1 MDPVSEKF
9 WTVLRKAQQR
19 YASQCSRRANRSVA
33 TVSNGTRDLNR
44 SASQEEAMEAP
55 KEDSVERCKVT
66 VALTL
71 TRTPPQAQFLPTSE
85 IFFLEKQ
92 IVSTRAV
99 FPYKMLRR
107 QARERQD
114 YLYRRALLLRDASI
128 AEKRAKL
135 KASLASGKPLDP
147 SIANDKTLRE
157 DFKYDESLQ
166 VPDKQNGDSDLM
178 NIDDEYA
185 LTSGLVDP
193 RPIITTSRSP
203 SARLSAFA
211 KEIRLLIPTSIRLNR
226 GNTVLPDLV
235 SSANA
240 AALTDMVLLHEHRG
254 TPTAM
259 TISHLPHGPTAS
271 FSLHNVVL
279 RADIPNAVRGT
290 VSESYP
296 HLIFEGFKTK
306 LGARVVQIIKHLFP
320 PREASK
326 VGNRVVTFVNKEDNI
341 EVRHHVFVKTG
352 YRDVELAEVG
362 PRMTMRLFEI
372 RGGSLEKGSS
382 GDVEWA
388 LTQYTRTSRKKEYL

>member
-1 MDPVSEKF
+1 
-9 WTVLRKAQQR
+9 
-19 YASQCSRRANRSVA
+19 
-33 TVSNGTRDLNR
+33 
-44 SASQEEAMEAP
+44 
-55 KEDSVERCKVT
+55 
-66 VALTL
+66 
-71 TRTPPQAQFLPTSE
+71 
-85 IFFLEKQ
+85 
-92 IVSTRAV
+92 
-99 FPYKMLRR
+99 MLRR
-107 QARERQD
+107 QARERRD

-128 AEKRAKL
+128 AEKRAQL

-147 SIANDKTLRE
+147 SIANDKQLRE
-157 DFKYDESLQ
+157 DFKYDESL
-166 VPDKQNGDSDLM
+166 PTTDKKDKDADMLDL
-178 NIDDEYA
+178 DDEYA
-185 LTSGLVDP
+185 LTSGVVDP
-193 RPIITTSRSP
+193 RPIVTTSRNP
-203 SARLSAFA
+203 SIRLGAFA
-211 KEIRLLIPTSIRLNR
+211 KEIRLLLPTSIRLNR
-226 GNTVLPDLV
+226 GGLVLPDLV

-279 RADIPNAVRGT
+279 RADIPNAARGT

-306 LGARVVQIIKHLFP
+306 LGLRVVQILKHLFP
-320 PREASK
+320 PREAGK
-326 VGNRVVTFVNKEDNI
+326 VGNRVVSFVNREDSI
-341 EVRHHVFVKTG
+341 EVRHHVFVKTS

-388 LTQYTRTSRKKEYL
+388 LTQYTRTSRKKDYL